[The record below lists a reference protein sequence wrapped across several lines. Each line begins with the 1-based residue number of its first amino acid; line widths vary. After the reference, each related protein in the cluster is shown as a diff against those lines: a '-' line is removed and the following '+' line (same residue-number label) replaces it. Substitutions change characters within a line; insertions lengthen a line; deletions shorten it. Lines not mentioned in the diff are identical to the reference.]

1 MEFGNGKKSVLLF
14 LLTLLII
21 VQVSQ
26 RAIAHQ
32 CDASSSSSEECDCKE
47 YAYLTTVI
55 IKISGECRPKKDNF
69 GIYPP
74 GVQLFVNATQFRPMN
89 PSYTGNI

>member
-32 CDASSSSSEECDCKE
+32 CDGSSSSSEECDCKE
-47 YAYLTTVI
+47 YAYFND
-55 IKISGECRPKKDNF
+55 GHN
-69 GIYPP
+69 
-74 GVQLFVNATQFRPMN
+74 
-89 PSYTGNI
+89 